1 MTTAS
6 WSRAPPR
13 GARSWTAAG
22 SARCSCARR
31 IPLRC
36 APRSSDGGSSRDRSS
51 SFCSFRAETRPY
63 TPNTSTQPTRLVKD
77 SDDLEAQFD
86 AIVDGLRRD
95 IRRTRQ
101 QVEKFARSYQRLA
114 EAQSRRAADVT
125 LDESTQ
131 KAYRRLKQLQLVV
144 QHIESSA
151 AYLLGA
157 GIEPEPRSE
166 EHSSEVTQRVLE
178 SLEAERERLY
188 RDVHDGPAQVLANAI
203 FEVEYLERISE
214 RAPIEVRSPLRSELA
229 NLKGQFRSSLESVRG
244 MIYDLRPP
252 VLSELGLSGA
262 IRNYASEYQQRYGL
276 RVDCHLDAA
285 ETGLQPMQELAIY
298 RVMQEALQHVHKHA
312 QAATVGIVWQRS
324 RDSWV
329 LHCTDDGS
337 GFDLVKVARRHKS
350 VGLLSMRERA
360 ELIGGRLQVQSTPGQ
375 GTAVTLLL
383 PLNKEDEALAR

>member
-1 MTTAS
+1 M
-6 WSRAPPR
+6 
-13 GARSWTAAG
+13 
-22 SARCSCARR
+22 
-31 IPLRC
+31 
-36 APRSSDGGSSRDRSS
+36 
-51 SFCSFRAETRPY
+51 
-63 TPNTSTQPTRLVKD
+63 V
-77 SDDLEAQFD
+77 
-86 AIVDGLRRD
+86 VDGLRRD
-95 IRRTRQ
+95 VRRLRQ
-101 QVEKFARSYQRLA
+101 QVERFQRSYERHADL
-114 EAQSRRAADVT
+114 QSRTGGDPDETTRRAF
-125 LDESTQ
+125 
-131 KAYRRLKQLQLVV
+131 RRLKQLQLAISHV
-144 QHIESSA
+144 ESSA
-151 AYLLGA
+151 AYLMGSGL
-157 GIEPEPRSE
+157 EPERGE
-166 EHSSEVTQRVLE
+166 GDELQDVAQRVLE

-203 FEVEYLERISE
+203 FEVEYIERISE

-285 ETGLQPMQELAIY
+285 DTGLQPMQELAIY
-298 RVMQEALQHVHKHA
+298 RVMQEALQNVHKHA